1 MWPALPYLQD
11 RMWRPTGPRMV
22 TMKRILCR
30 GRKHLV
36 SRCPKLLTRLLTN
49 FKGTCKLMVE
59 LAGPTGKALNRVG
72 LVPDQIRGLAG
83 YVIQK
88 CPGGGDTE
96 HNLRSTTAGL
106 GGYVTSGFLN
116 IWNWMERSS
125 LFLSPS
131 RAGTNQFS
139 GSRFDYITVTL
150 QHPFQT
156 SSRAGDTDINV
167 ADKVLGFTR
176 QLWDSEDSQPHKKW
190 YLQLGEKLEVKVAEM
205 SPDREDVN
213 WWEPVA
219 SDRIIKMNYK
229 CLDSVAGPAVVDCA
243 KLQYQGFGEG
253 TIDLDA
259 GETKYLNQD
268 TCALAVSATKAV
280 TLSWHQVSAAFET
293 LFTFCVDH
301 PLLLPKGGRASF
313 GASPAFGVFGR
324 KARRNEDVD
333 ITGLNALPDGLIINI
348 WKHSGEPTNLP
359 RELAAVLEGQQPP
372 S

>member
-1 MWPALPYLQD
+1 M
-11 RMWRPTGPRMV
+11 
-22 TMKRILCR
+22 
-30 GRKHLV
+30 
-36 SRCPKLLTRLLTN
+36 
-49 FKGTCKLMVE
+49 
-59 LAGPTGKALNRVG
+59 
-72 LVPDQIRGLAG
+72 
-83 YVIQK
+83 
-88 CPGGGDTE
+88 
-96 HNLRSTTAGL
+96 
-106 GGYVTSGFLN
+106 
-116 IWNWMERSS
+116 
-125 LFLSPS
+125 
-131 RAGTNQFS
+131 
-139 GSRFDYITVTL
+139 TL